1 MNIITTMNML
11 VTLENEYQH
20 EKMIFD
26 IHIAV

>member
-20 EKMIFD
+20 EKWFSTCI
-26 IHIAV
+26 